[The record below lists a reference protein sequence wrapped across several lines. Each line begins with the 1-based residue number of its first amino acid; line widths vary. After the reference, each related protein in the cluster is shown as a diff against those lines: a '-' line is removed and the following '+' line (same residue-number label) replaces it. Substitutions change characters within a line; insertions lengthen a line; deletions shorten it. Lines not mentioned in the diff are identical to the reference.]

1 MISRGVSLVIFILPP
16 VLGAAAL
23 WLLAVVIKGIAV
35 LREESR
41 RMHLVII
48 SEGGKGRDPL
58 ATCAMYLKKLLL
70 PEMGIEIAEGNS
82 VDNGQDRF
90 DRLSQR

>member
-1 MISRGVSLVIFILPP
+1 MIFILPP
-16 VLGAAAL
+16 VIGAAAL
-23 WLLAVVIKGIAV
+23 WLLAAVIRCLAV

-48 SEGGKGRDPL
+48 SDGGKGRDPL
-58 ATCAMYLKKLLL
+58 AVCAMCLKKSFL

-82 VDNGQDRF
+82 VGNGQDRF
-90 DRLSQR
+90 HRLPQR